1 MIELDGSQGEG
12 GGQILRTSLALSM
25 ITGTPFRVTNI
36 RANRAKPGLMRQHLV
51 AVQAAA
57 QVCGANVPNAE
68 VGSSSLEFRPGRII
82 AGDYSFSI
90 GTAGSSTLVLQTLLP
105 ALLYA
110 GKPSTVLVCGGTH
123 NPMAPPVPF
132 LQRAYGRVLDMM
144 GARVDIQLRRYG
156 FYPAGGGEVVAAI
169 EPCPALRQVALMER
183 GQLRRAWSEAIVA
196 GLPGAIAGRE
206 LQRVGERLGWSGDQL
221 RLIAPPPGQGPGNAL
236 LVTLEYEGIT
246 EVFTAIGEKRV
257 RAESV
262 AETVVAEVED
272 YLASSGAVGEH
283 LADQVMLPMALAGGG
298 EFTMHRVSQHAIT
311 NADVISRF
319 LPVQTR
325 FEQSGDRSVCF
336 IRSEPIF

>member
-12 GGQILRTSLALSM
+12 GGQILRTSLTLSM
-25 ITGTPFRVTNI
+25 ITGAPFRVTNI

-57 QVCGANVPNAE
+57 QVCGAEVSHAE

-82 AGDYSFSI
+82 AGDYRFSI

-123 NPMAPPVPF
+123 NPMAPPVQF

-144 GARVDIQLRRYG
+144 GARVELQLRRYG
-156 FYPAGGGEVVAAI
+156 FYPAGGGEVFAAI
-169 EPCPALRQVALMER
+169 EPCAALRKIALLAR

-206 LQRVGERLGWSGDQL
+206 LQLVGERLGWCGDQL
-221 RLIAPPPGQGPGNAL
+221 RIIEPPPDQGPGNAV

-246 EVFTAIGEKRV
+246 EVFTAIGEKHV

-262 AETVVAEVED
+262 AEAVVAEVED
-272 YLASSGAVGEH
+272 YLGSAGAVGEH
-283 LADQVMLPMALAGGG
+283 LADQVMLPMALAEGG

-311 NADVISRF
+311 NAEVISRF
-319 LPVQTR
+319 LPVRTDFQ
-325 FEQSGDRSVCF
+325 QGAGHAVCE
-336 IRSEPIF
+336 IRPAAV